1 MKKKKR
7 RTIRRKAKRSVARLA
22 QREARQREARQKNE
36 KNQPFLKYLRGFD
49 VIEIPFAD
57 TPNQSFSIP
66 VFGGNIDVTL
76 RFNIVR
82 NRWVSSVFINGV
94 ALSEGN
100 VVLLGTNLIPPNLK
114 HGRLLAVNHH
124 SDVQPSRENVI
135 VERTAGDRDI
145 YLYYLT
151 EAEYA
156 SAL

>member
-1 MKKKKR
+1 M
-7 RTIRRKAKRSVARLA
+7 
-22 QREARQREARQKNE
+22 
-36 KNQPFLKYLRGFD
+36 RGFD